1 MNVHRNPFSAGSWVV
16 GPHFFGRKTMIDQL
30 VHSNENCEWVIGKRR
45 VGKTSLLREIER
57 RFNQEPGDKFALFW
71 DIQGSYDEEGL
82 TDSLIDA
89 LEDSQDQYPDRWEA
103 VGETDV
109 EEDAPCYQILKK
121 LMRRFQRN
129 QFNLVLLIDEAEE
142 FITIGKKNPVFLGK
156 LRKFFQNNQRV
167 RTIITSTPRLEQ
179 IHKEVV
185 IDTSP
190 FLHGFNANYLGH
202 FNQEAASELLRS
214 GLTDEQAIHE
224 IIVRTNGN
232 PYETQLF
239 AKHFFEN
246 PDLEEVLPQL
256 EANPSLIQVIE
267 VNFDL
272 LSEEEQDVVKDVFCG
287 KNHLAEFEAPSEK
300 IMVSKLLQLGFLSL
314 ATENQLQIGSYFH
327 TQWLSAKFDASP
339 SFHAPQKSDPIV
351 DAGQFHLTLQQIL
364 TLYKFFL
371 EIGQDGFRCLNSPE
385 IFKVSAID
393 QSIYPDR
400 TRLQLAQRN
409 QNLLPWQSAL
419 TDLADFLR
427 GFQQEERSWT
437 LFRLFQLVEQELDQ
451 HNESDFLD
459 LMMLISEEAGLK

>member
-1 MNVHRNPFSAGSWVV
+1 MNVHRNPFSAGRWVV
-16 GPHFFGRKTMIDQL
+16 GQDFFGRKTIMDQL
-30 VHSNENCEWVIGKRR
+30 IHSNENCEWVIGKRR
-45 VGKTSLLREIER
+45 VGKSSLLRQLELH
-57 RFNQEPGDKFALFW
+57 FNTQTKNQIALFW
-71 DIQGSYDEEGL
+71 DIQGSFDEEGL
-82 TDSLIDA
+82 SESLRDAIEDNQDNYPELWENID
-89 LEDSQDQYPDRWEA
+89 
-103 VGETDV
+103 
-109 EEDAPCYQILKK
+109 EEPWNDDLPCHQTLKR
-121 LMRRFQRN
+121 LMRLFQRE
-129 QFNLVLLIDEAEE
+129 QFHLILLIDEAEE

-156 LRKFFQNNQRV
+156 LRKFFQNSQRV

-202 FNQEAASELLRS
+202 FDQASATELLRS
-214 GLTDEQAIHE
+214 GLEDEQAINE

-300 IMVSKLLQLGFLSL
+300 VMVSKLLQLGFLSL

-339 SFHAPQKSDPIV
+339 SFHAPQKSDPEV
-351 DAGQFHLTLQQIL
+351 DQNQFHLALQQIL

-371 EIGQDGFRCLNSPE
+371 ELGQDGYHCLNSPE
-385 IFKVSAID
+385 VFKVSQID

-400 TRLQLAQRN
+400 TRLQLEKCHKN
-409 QNLLPWQSAL
+409 MMPWQSAL
-419 TDLADFLR
+419 TDLAAYLR

-437 LFRLFQLVEQELDQ
+437 LFRLFQLVEQELDE